1 MRGFIRYKKKWP
13 FLVSQPY
20 FDPRVMDK
28 IIFNNLT
35 SIIVRIIIEFKGM
48 SEMDV
53 TNKCTYFKANGMII
67 FQRLQI

>member
-1 MRGFIRYKKKWP
+1 
-13 FLVSQPY
+13 
-20 FDPRVMDK
+20 MDK